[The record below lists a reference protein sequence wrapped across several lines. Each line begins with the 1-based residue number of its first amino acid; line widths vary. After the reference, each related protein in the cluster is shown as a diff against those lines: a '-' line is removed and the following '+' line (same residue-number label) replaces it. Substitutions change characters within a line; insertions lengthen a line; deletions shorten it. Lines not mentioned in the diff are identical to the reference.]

1 MCVRM
6 ICPGAPVGAETT
18 SFLCCKQWP
27 FRSLLTTSAPQVSHL
42 LSNPSL
48 PLFILRLTV
57 GGGAVV

>member
-1 MCVRM
+1 M
-6 ICPGAPVGAETT
+6 GAEETT